1 MNSTPKVTKID
12 SGKPGKTVAIFGGV
26 HGNEK
31 AGILTVDFLIKNL
44 KIKRGVVYLVHAN
57 PRAIKQNIRF
67 SEKNLNR
74 CFVKREKSEFYE
86 EFLAD
91 ELMMILDGCDALLD
105 LHAYRDDSDRDIT
118 FAFTADNGLELASKM
133 HISKVITNIDDFEK
147 GGSDGYMYNNG
158 KIGICVELGS
168 LRHTEKFKDLGIKT
182 SYQFLQYFDLIDEQ
196 VPFDSVP
203 QDIMEMH
210 YMHKKQTED
219 FKFTKEYLSF
229 DKISAGEIIAHDKDQ
244 ITMDVDG
251 YIIFPSTKDPIGVE
265 AFLFA
270 KEK

>member
-1 MNSTPKVTKID
+1 MNNKPRIIKID
-12 SGKPGKTVAIFGGV
+12 SGNPGKTVAIFGGV

-31 AGILTVDFLIKNL
+31 AGILAVDYLINNL
-44 KIKRGVVYLVHAN
+44 EIERGVVYLVHAN
-57 PRAIKQNIRF
+57 PKAINQNVRF
-67 SEKNLNR
+67 LEKNLNR
-74 CFVKREKSEFYE
+74 CFLKREKSRCYE

-91 ELMMILDGCDALLD
+91 ELMSVLDECDALLD

-118 FAFTADNGLELASKM
+118 FAFCADNALELASKM
-133 HISKVITNIDDFEK
+133 HISKVITNIDPFEK

-168 LRHTEKFKDLGIKT
+168 LRHREKFKDLGIKT
-182 SYQFLQYFDLIDEQ
+182 SYQFLQFFDLIETKI
-196 VPFDSVP
+196 PFDSIS

-210 YMHKKQTED
+210 YLHEKQTKD
-219 FKFTKEYLSF
+219 FKFTKDYLSF
-229 DKISAGEIIAHDKDQ
+229 DKVSSGEIIANDTDE
-244 ITMDVDG
+244 IIMNIDG
-251 YIIFPSTKDPIGVE
+251 YIIFPSEKGSIGAD

>member
-1 MNSTPKVTKID
+1 MNNKPKITKIA

-31 AGILTVDFLIKNL
+31 AGILTIDFLVKNL
-44 KIKRGVVYLVHAN
+44 KIKQGVVYLVHAN
-57 PRAIKQNIRF
+57 PEAMNQNVRF
-67 SEKNLNR
+67 LEKNLNR
-74 CFVKREKSEFYE
+74 CFFKREKSTCHE
-86 EFLAD
+86 ELLAD
-91 ELMMILDGCDALLD
+91 ELMTILDKCDALLD

-118 FAFTADNGLELASKM
+118 FAFCADNTLELASKM

-168 LRHTEKFKDLGIKT
+168 LRHIEKFKDLGIKT
-182 SYQFLQYFDLIDEQ
+182 SYQFLQFFNIIDEQ
-196 VPFDSVP
+196 VPFDSIQ

-219 FKFTKEYLSF
+219 FKFTKDYISF
-229 DKISAGEIIAHDKDQ
+229 DNVSAGEIIAHDKDA

-251 YIIFPSTKDPIGVE
+251 YIIFPSAKDPIGIE